1 MIDSADRKLLSW
13 GHPMAY
19 EPELERLERRYQDD
33 PARNFAQLAEAYRKA
48 GRLDDALTMLQGHLT
63 ERPNYVSGLVV
74 LGRCLL
80 DQQND
85 AEARETFERVLG
97 VDSEHII
104 ALRALGEIAERGGD
118 PDEARRWFTRLL
130 DVDPMNDDAELAL
143 QRLAEA
149 DADGVSVPDVDAE
162 SAAPSGSE
170 PSVTPVTY
178 PVPRI
183 EEPGPVGGSSGEDS
197 RKPAT
202 ADREEAPPREPDFL
216 VEQSDEQ
223 FMPRA
228 SGAHPRDVEVI
239 GELDIKSQLEEEE
252 SPIGAVPDVDDEPDS
267 LPTGEREVDLGLADV
282 RDAADQLAAE
292 GPGRAPGTQADIGLT
307 PFDDAL
313 GWGAGDRISRQI
325 SGEDLDEIDKTHEDT
340 VAPVSELPGLEQ
352 TEVPQGDAGSAVR
365 PVDGL
370 EGIEAGAIEPV
381 AGLEPT
387 AEGELP
393 ADQSVQFVEPEPEA
407 VEVVNEEVVPVVP
420 EVPDESRETAMDA
433 AGEVVD
439 RATAERRA
447 SLIGLPLLQGAEAL
461 EPDEPL
467 VLDAEPDP
475 VVTETMAELYVR
487 QGLVEEAQDVYQRLL
502 ADRPGDARLEAR
514 LAQLRAD
521 ASRTR
526 ASGRYDAATSGGQ
539 SARAMLMAVLAA
551 RPGVSPSPEEAAA
564 ATEAPAPADRVDE
577 SGRITDPALAAP
589 AVPEPLDEAFGAESE
604 DSILGAPTQPA
615 SDEVTLSA
623 IFGEPS
629 APAPQERASPRAAE
643 PQAAGGRTPGGF
655 SFDEFFGKPAA
666 SAPAGGTRAQRDTLS
681 DDEGEEA
688 FRDWLKGLK
697 G

>member
-13 GHPMAY
+13 GDPMAY

-85 AEARETFERVLG
+85 AEARATFERVLG

-143 QRLAEA
+143 QRLA
-149 DADGVSVPDVDAE
+149 DADGVSVPELDAQSGAPAGSE
-162 SAAPSGSE
+162 AAAP
-170 PSVTPVTY
+170 PVTY
-178 PVPRI
+178 PVPRV
-183 EEPGPVGGSSGEDS
+183 EEPGPAGGSSDADS
-197 RKPAT
+197 PEPGPAG
-202 ADREEAPPREPDFL
+202 REVVPPREPDFL
-216 VEQSDEQ
+216 VEQSDDQ
-223 FMPRA
+223 FMPRP

-239 GELDIKSQLEEEE
+239 GELDIRSQLEEEE
-252 SPIGAVPDVDDEPDS
+252 SPIGAVPDVDDEPDA
-267 LPTGEREVDLGLADV
+267 LPTGERQVDLGLADV

-325 SGEDLDEIDKTHEDT
+325 SGEDLAEIDGTHEDT

-352 TEVPQGDAGSAVR
+352 TEVPHGDAGAAVG

-370 EGIEAGAIEPV
+370 EGIEAEPV
-381 AGLEPT
+381 EPLDGLEPT

-393 ADQSVQFVEPEPEA
+393 ADQSVHFVEPVREG
-407 VEVVNEEVVPVVP
+407 VKEEVVPDVP
-420 EVPDESRETAMDA
+420 EESPEIAMDA
-433 AGEVVD
+433 AGESVD

-487 QGLVEEAQDVYQRLL
+487 QGLVEEAQDVYQLLL

-514 LAQLRAD
+514 LAELRAD
-521 ASRTR
+521 ALRTR

-551 RPGVSPSPEEAAA
+551 RPGGGSPSAEEGAA
-564 ATEAPAPADRVDE
+564 ATEPAPTANRVVA
-577 SGRITDPALAAP
+577 SARITDPALAAP
-589 AVPEPLDEAFGAESE
+589 PVPEPMDEAFGAEAG
-604 DSILGAPTQPA
+604 DAALGAPTQPA

-629 APAPQERASPRAAE
+629 APAPREPAPPRAAE
-643 PQAAGGRTPGGF
+643 PQAAGGRAPGGF
-655 SFDEFFGKPAA
+655 SFDEFFGKPAPT
-666 SAPAGGTRAQRDTLS
+666 APVGGTRPQRDTLS